1 MADWL
6 ATSLERWVDAG
17 LLERTAAEKIR
28 AFETDRE
35 ATGGL
40 RWQVVLAL
48 GFGALLVG
56 AGVLLFVSAHW
67 DEISPASRFALV
79 LGLVAVFHVA
89 GALTERAFP
98 ALATALH
105 ALGTIVLG
113 AGIFLTG
120 QIFNLAEHWPGALMV
135 WAAGAW
141 LGFWLRRDWVQGT
154 LAALLTPAWLAGE
167 WDVAAER
174 FTGAESVVA
183 RGVLLLALV
192 YLSARAS
199 GLDSPLRRALVWC
212 GGIALLP
219 AATLLW
225 DGAGSQWRQALPE
238 RLQLWGWVVG
248 LGLPLV
254 VAWLL
259 RRRDAWVS
267 LLWAVWIVA
276 LEFMIRETKGGAV
289 LQYVWL
295 ALGAVGLVA
304 WGLEDRRKERVNLGV
319 VGFAL
324 SILAFYF
331 SQVLDKLGRAAGMIG
346 LGLLFLGGGWLLER
360 TRRRLMA
367 RLEDRP

>member
-1 MADWL
+1 MTDRL

-28 AFETDRE
+28 AFEMDRE
-35 ATGGL
+35 TSGGL

-67 DEISPASRFALV
+67 DQISPASRFALV
-79 LGLVAVFHVA
+79 LALVAVFHVA

-105 ALGTIVLG
+105 ALGTVALG

-135 WAAGAW
+135 WATGAW
-141 LGFWLRRDWVQGT
+141 LGFWLRRDWAQGT
-154 LAALLTPAWLAGE
+154 LACLLTPAWLAGE
-167 WDVAAER
+167 WVVAAER
-174 FTGAESVVA
+174 FTGYETVLN
-183 RGVLLLALV
+183 RGILLLALV

-212 GGIALLP
+212 GGIAVLP
-219 AATLLW
+219 AAMMLW
-225 DGAGSQWRQALPE
+225 FEGGNRWRQALPG
-238 RLQLWGWVVG
+238 RLELWGAAVG

-254 VAWLL
+254 AAWLL
-259 RRRDAWVS
+259 RRRDAWVL
-267 LLWAVWIVA
+267 LLWTGWVFA
-276 LEFMIRETKGGAV
+276 LEFMIREADGGAV

-295 ALGAVGLVA
+295 ALGAMGLVA
-304 WGLEDRRKERVNLGV
+304 WGLKDRRKERVNLGV

-324 SILAFYF
+324 AVLAFYF
-331 SQVLDKLGRAAGMIG
+331 SQVLDKVGRAAGMIG

-360 TRRRLMA
+360 TRRRLVA
-367 RLEDRP
+367 RLEDQP